1 MTSNGVAPKT
11 IIEDED
17 EFLNDVDEYMRQR
30 GVPFDRDGKV
40 AGRPAPLHKLYT
52 LVMSRGG
59 YDAVSDTR
67 MAWREI
73 CSNFSFPKAHD
84 GAMSYQLKQLYYK
97 NLAAYEIEKYWGET
111 PPPPSLLEHTTAK
124 GGDVRKRTQA
134 PQAGAAP
141 SVATQNSDDMEV
153 DSPSQTPKKEKV
165 ELDDQESASR
175 YPSRLR
181 QQPKP
186 VQQYLP
192 DPTPSRVMRPRATHS
207 PQPAASYN
215 HNSFSNSS
223 SNPRDPNFKIE
234 NYEPRAPVPL
244 TLRPLVTP
252 GSNSDVF
259 YQRKAMAKIKPVQR
273 TPLPQDLLKYTL
285 PRAAFDGPNIYVRCV
300 QGLRSGIRREQEFA
314 LHHLVKVSHE
324 RGDKFKF
331 EGFPT
336 LAEALMEKVVE
347 VAELAYGVPFQ
358 VSYLD
363 PRGRSAENTLNAVHG
378 TENLLQKLKMLPEYV
393 EDNEIEPED
402 YAQRLDK
409 VNEATL
415 VIRNMVTLEENAF
428 FLSKM
433 ALFRDLLILLLNL
446 PRQAR
451 FDEVRQYA
459 LDMAEMTTRYWN
471 LLDDDE
477 LYQSLVNE
485 LSSNDRGKIIRA
497 LGAIYRFDAEADR
510 VHALVNIP
518 VDTLE
523 ELMRCCML
531 EDDEFVEAVINFLYA
546 WSSFP
551 EDVARVT
558 EQAPTLLPTI
568 TLRLTNFLT
577 RGASNHVLDQ
587 RHNLNPYA
595 PRQQQQSTLA
605 PASIPNVPHD
615 LHQEML
621 KIAEPDRSA
630 RWLRCCFEEAPHS
643 DVTQISIWQAYQQRF
658 MQNNHIAAADFIKQ
672 VSSTIHGAQAQVVQG
687 PQGNRFI
694 IRGIR
699 PRRVLVNM
707 RGEPYYKCHWEVPI
721 PVPANYT
728 GPPLVAR
735 NMPCPTWHATP
746 EALWKH
752 LLSDH
757 GKVPMTPDGKFQAKD
772 VQIPEGGYVCKWI
785 SCQKHN
791 TLDSPASLGRHLRM
805 HVPMNAEQNRALIY
819 KLAGEK
825 TEDNKD
831 IVSVSHTFV
840 RTAVDEKGYPMGIP
854 FMSALLLRNLAR
866 YVGRYGGNDKQRD
879 ELMGQLFSTKVRENL
894 WTAFSKQTTIC
905 VLILEIIDLIEK
917 GEAAEKKARREE
929 DQHVSV
935 F

>member
-1 MTSNGVAPKT
+1 MTTNGVEPRT

-17 EFLNDVDEYMRQR
+17 EFLNDVEEYMRRR

-40 AGRPAPLHKLYT
+40 AGRPAPLHKLYK
-52 LVMSRGG
+52 LVLSRGG

-84 GAMSYQLKQLYYK
+84 GAMSYQLKLLYYK
-97 NLAAYEIEKYWGET
+97 NLTAYEIENYWGET
-111 PPPPSLLEHTTAK
+111 PPPPNMLEYTTAK
-124 GGDVRKRTQA
+124 GGDVRKRMQGPTTNNTSSA
-134 PQAGAAP
+134 P
-141 SVATQNSDDMEV
+141 TQNSDDMEV
-153 DSPSQTPKKEKV
+153 DSPAPTPKKEKI
-165 ELDDQESASR
+165 EPDDQESASR

-186 VQQYLP
+186 AQHYQP
-192 DPTPSRVMRPRATHS
+192 DPTPSRVMRTRATNS
-207 PQPAASYN
+207 PQPATNYN
-215 HNSFSNSS
+215 QNSFSNSS

-234 NYEPRAPVPL
+234 NYEPRASVPL

-259 YQRKAMAKIKPVQR
+259 YQRKAMAKVAPIQR
-273 TPLPQDLLKYTL
+273 APLPQDLLKYTL

-300 QGLRSGIRREQEFA
+300 QGLKSGIVREQEFA

-347 VAELAYGVPFQ
+347 VTDLAFGISFQ

-363 PRGRSAENTLNAVHG
+363 PRGKSPDNTLNAVHG
-378 TENLLQKLKMLPEYV
+378 TDNLLKKLKMLPDLV
-393 EDNEIEPED
+393 ESDEVEPED
-402 YAQRLDK
+402 YTQRLEK

-415 VIRNMVTLEENAF
+415 VIRNMVTLEENAI

-433 ALFRDLLILLLNL
+433 ALFRDLLIILLNL
-446 PRQAR
+446 PRHAR

-459 LDMAEMTTRYWN
+459 LDMAEMTTRYWD
-471 LLDDDE
+471 LVEGDE
-477 LYQSLVNE
+477 LYQSLINQ
-485 LSSNDRGKIIRA
+485 LSSKDRGKIIRA
-497 LGAIYRFDAEADR
+497 LGAIYRYDAEADR
-510 VHALVNIP
+510 VHPLGDLP
-518 VDTLE
+518 VDILE
-523 ELMRCCML
+523 ELVRCCML
-531 EDDEFVEAVINFLYA
+531 EDDEFVEAVVNVLYA

-551 EDVARVT
+551 EDVAKVSP
-558 EQAPTLLPTI
+558 QSPDLLPTI

-577 RGASNHVLDQ
+577 RGASTHVLEQ
-587 RHNLNPYA
+587 RHNLNPYG

-605 PASIPNVPHD
+605 PASIPTVPND

-630 RWLRCCFEEAPHS
+630 RWLRCCFEEAPYS

-752 LLSDH
+752 LLSEH
-757 GKVPMTPDGKFQAKD
+757 GKVPTTAEGKFQAKD

-785 SCQKHN
+785 SCQKHH

-805 HVPMNAEQNRALIY
+805 HVPMNAEQNRALIF

-825 TEDNKD
+825 TEENKD
-831 IVSVSHTFV
+831 IVSVPHTFV

-866 YVGRYGGNDKQRD
+866 FVGRYGGNDKQRK
-879 ELMGQLFSTKVRENL
+879 ELMGRLFSTKVRENL

-917 GEAAEKKARREE
+917 GEIAQKKVKQES
-929 DQHVSV
+929 DPNISV